1 MTMPTDQQ
9 LKAFYLRCI
18 RISNLLQTI
27 ELVRFDDRTQR
38 IVILVGES
46 IQIEIL
52 SNGEVIIG

>member
-1 MTMPTDQQ
+1 MPTDQQ

-27 ELVRFDDRTQR
+27 ELVRFDDRTQQ

-46 IQIEIL
+46 IQIELL